1 MKKVKVK
8 KAYEKPKVVYERTLE
23 VLAGVCSPP
32 HTGSGVTCK
41 VSSGGGCNALGA
53 S

>member
-1 MKKVKVK
+1 MKKVRVQKEYK
-8 KAYEKPKVVYERTLE
+8 KPKVVYERTLE

-32 HTGSGVTCK
+32 HTGAPATCK
-41 VSSGGGCNALGA
+41 TSGGGCNALGA